1 MSSPSTFEDYI
12 QTDACDLYVRRSGSG
27 PTVLFFNGSGA
38 SIAST
43 QFLLDQLAESL
54 DLIVLD
60 QRGLGKSTIPPTPWT
75 MADYARD
82 AKHVLEYFDIDQCG
96 VMGMSFGGMVALEFA
111 VTFPEVISRLCLWCT
126 SAGGSAGSSYP
137 LHTLGDKDPDE
148 RRRISR
154 MLTDERFTDEWLEEH
169 PIEKS
174 LMTFI
179 EHADLEPVSP
189 ERQVGLDAQLSARSG
204 HDVADRLGFVTAPTF
219 IGCGRFDG
227 LAPLENSQALH
238 KRIENSTLKVYEG
251 GHMFVVQDKEA
262 LPDATSFLTL

>member
-1 MSSPSTFEDYI
+1 
-12 QTDACDLYVRRSGSG
+12 
-27 PTVLFFNGSGA
+27 
-38 SIAST
+38 
-43 QFLLDQLAESL
+43 
-54 DLIVLD
+54 
-60 QRGLGKSTIPPTPWT
+60 
-75 MADYARD
+75 
-82 AKHVLEYFDIDQCG
+82 
-96 VMGMSFGGMVALEFA
+96 
-111 VTFPEVISRLCLWCT
+111 
-126 SAGGSAGSSYP
+126 
-137 LHTLGDKDPDE
+137 
-148 RRRISR
+148 

-204 HDVADRLGFVTAPTF
+204 HDVADRLGFITAPTF

>member
-12 QTDACDLYVRRSGSG
+12 RTDTCELYVRRSGSG

-60 QRGLGKSTIPPTPWT
+60 QRGLGKSSIPPTPWT

-82 AKHVLEYFDIDQCG
+82 AKHVLEHFGIDQCG

-111 VTFPEVISRLCLWCT
+111 VTFPETISRLCLWCT

-137 LHTLGDKDPDE
+137 LHTLGEKDPEE
-148 RRRISR
+148 RKRISR

-174 LMTFI
+174 LVTFI
-179 EHADLEPVSP
+179 EEADLKPVST
-189 ERQVGLDAQLSARSG
+189 ERQVGLDAQLSARAG
-204 HDVADRLGFVTAPTF
+204 HDVADRLGLITTPTF
-219 IGCGRFDG
+219 IGCGRFDA

-262 LPDATSFLTL
+262 LPDAISFLNS